1 MKTSIRIWKL
11 STKVLFFF
19 SRRIYFLNI
28 RKQEIKVQVVAFEIV
43 SDVFAKMCRN
53 IFNNVEYM
61 HLFIVTK
68 LQQKL
73 QF

>member
-1 MKTSIRIWKL
+1 MKTSTRICKP
-11 STKVLFFF
+11 STKVFLFF

>member
-1 MKTSIRIWKL
+1 M
-11 STKVLFFF
+11 
-19 SRRIYFLNI
+19 
-28 RKQEIKVQVVAFEIV
+28 VQVVAFEIV

-61 HLFIVTK
+61 HLFILTK